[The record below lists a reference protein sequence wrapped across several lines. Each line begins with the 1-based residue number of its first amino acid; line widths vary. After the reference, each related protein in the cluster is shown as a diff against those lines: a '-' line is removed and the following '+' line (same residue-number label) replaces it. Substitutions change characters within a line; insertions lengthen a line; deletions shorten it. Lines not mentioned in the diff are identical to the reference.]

1 MGLCLMTNSERFR
14 AAYHSWGRLEPVT
27 RWLCQLI
34 RVIPLFD
41 KFPIFRIWRL
51 MECRLEVLR
60 FDAQR
65 RKQRA
70 AQRVAKHQDGD
81 DVRRLHQTW
90 RHRRDRSICSE

>member
-14 AAYHSWGRLEPVT
+14 AAYHSWRRLEPVT

-60 FDAQR
+60 LDAK
-65 RKQRA
+65 RKAGA
-70 AQRVAKHQDGD
+70 AQCVAKHQDGD